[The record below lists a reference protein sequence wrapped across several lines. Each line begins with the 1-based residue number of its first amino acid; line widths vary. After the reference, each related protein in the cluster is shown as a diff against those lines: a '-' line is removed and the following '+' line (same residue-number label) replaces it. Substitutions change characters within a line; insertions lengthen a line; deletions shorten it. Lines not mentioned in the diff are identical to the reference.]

1 MGWVHLTPGREN
13 NVSQEGFLAQR
24 LNVGEKHRVV
34 IIPLETKILPRHA
47 VGACVVVV
55 DYLTIL
61 SVTNVH

>member
-13 NVSQEGFLAQR
+13 HVSQEGFLAQR

-47 VGACVVVV
+47 VGACVVV